1 MRKWKI
7 GFLIFT
13 VLLAGALAGCG
24 SQKNEVSEGTE
35 AGEKEAFVYNPEFYS
50 MDADVTQMEVSGD
63 TVYYCTPEQKF
74 YKMQMKEPYKRETI
88 ALPNLDMDVE
98 SVQIQP
104 MPDGSL
110 DVIYRVWKE
119 QAGNGTEVSMATWL
133 VNYEDFGT
141 EVFRRDIT
149 EFIGLNGISTVVDG
163 EGHLFFLTADNAV
176 VTFDV
181 DGTYK
186 ETIKAEGIW
195 ALTGNA
201 DGGVYGVFYGEGAGY
216 RNGIIRRLSW
226 DSGELGQEYTGVLA
240 GNNVTDDGGNGCLM
254 RFDGEIYRYDAAT
267 QQNESVLKLADC
279 NITDGSVQQL
289 EVLSDGR
296 ILMLLNDGT
305 GDGAMLAVLTKTA
318 EADLPACQTVTLAT
332 LSASST
338 LMDAVARFN
347 RQNKEYHIKL
357 KEYYDPALDDSMG
370 REELEQA
377 YTNLNL
383 DMISGDCPDILNLDY
398 DVIAEYAAKNIF
410 LDLNDYLQ
418 KSELEILPNV
428 ADAYTFD
435 GKLAALPAAVCIRT
449 LVGRTTDFGDK
460 DGITLADM
468 MELLDCYPER
478 KIFAANPQKLLE
490 YCLTFNQNT
499 FVDFETGECNYNCE
513 EFYQIL
519 ALCRQFEGDTANN
532 NTSVWGALSDGGDAL
547 LYEVQIDAADDV
559 NLLMQILETDGVSFV
574 GYPTLDGSAGH
585 LLEEKDGAYAISAKS
600 RHADAAW
607 EFLESLLKGTGKN
620 FNAGKRTAGFPVEK
634 SALELYF
641 ELATENP
648 YDDDDNRR
656 YTLIDIGNILHYV
669 PLPEEAEQ
677 IEKLIDSAVVAKGM
691 DTQMFSIIEEEA
703 ADYFNGQKSAEE
715 TAERINSRISIYLK
729 ENNEMAFLW
738 K

>member
-1 MRKWKI
+1 MKKWKM
-7 GFLIFT
+7 GFLTVT

-24 SQKNEVSEGTE
+24 GQKNEVPEDTE
-35 AGEKEAFVYNPEFYS
+35 AGAEEAFVYNPEFYS
-50 MDADVTQMEVSGD
+50 MDADVMQMEVLGD
-63 TVYYCTPEQKF
+63 VVYYCTPEQKF

-88 ALPNLDMDVE
+88 ELPAFDMDVE
-98 SVQIQP
+98 SVQLQP

-110 DVIYRVWKE
+110 DAIYRVWKE
-119 QAGNGTEVSMATWL
+119 QAGTGAEASMETWL
-133 VNYEDFGT
+133 VNYDGDGT

-149 EFIGLNGISTVVDG
+149 EIIGLDGISTAVDG
-163 EGHLFFLTADNAV
+163 QGHLFFRTADNAV
-176 VTFDV
+176 VTFDT

-186 ETIKAEGIW
+186 ETIR
-195 ALTGNA
+195 A
-201 DGGVYGVFYGEGAGY
+201 DGIGALMESADGSVYGIFYGEEAGY
-216 RNGIIRRLSW
+216 CNGILCKLSW

-240 GNNVTDDGGNGCLM
+240 GNNVADDRENGCLL
-254 RFDGEIYRYDAAT
+254 RFDGEIYRYDLKT
-267 QQNESVLKLADC
+267 QQNEAFLKLADC
-279 NITDGSVQQL
+279 NITDGSVQQM

-296 ILMLLNDGT
+296 ILVLLNDAT
-305 GDGAMLAVLTKTA
+305 GDGATLAVLTKTA
-318 EADLPACQTVTLAT
+318 EADLPDYQTVTLAA
-332 LSASST
+332 LSAGSN

-370 REELEQA
+370 REGLEQA

-383 DMISGDCPDILNLDY
+383 DMISGDCPDILNLDD

-418 KSELEILPNV
+418 KSELEILPNI

-435 GKLAALPAAVCIRT
+435 GKLVALPTAVCIRT
-449 LVGRTTDFGDK
+449 LVGRTEDFGNK
-460 DGITLADM
+460 DTITLSDM
-468 MELLDCYPER
+468 MGLPER
-478 KIFAANPQKLLE
+478 YPGKKIFAADPQKLLQ
-490 YCLTFNQNT
+490 YCLTFNQST
-499 FVDFETGECNYNCE
+499 FVDFETGECNYNRE

-519 ALCRQFEGDTANN
+519 AFCRQFEGDTANN

-559 NLLMQILETDGVSFV
+559 NLLMQILETDSVSFV

-585 LLEEKDGAYAISAKS
+585 LIEAKDGAYAISAKS
-600 RHADAAW
+600 GHADAAW
-607 EFLESLLKGTGKN
+607 EFLESLIKGTGKN
-620 FNAGKRTAGFPVEK
+620 FNAEKRTAGFPVEK

-648 YDDDDNRR
+648 FDDDDNRR

-677 IEKLIDSAVVAKGM
+677 IEKLIDSAVVTKGV
-691 DTQMFSIIEEEA
+691 DAQMSSIIEEET
-703 ADYFNGQKSAEE
+703 ADYFNGQKSAGE

-729 ENNEMAFLW
+729 ENN
-738 K
+738 